1 MIIVYGFIG
10 VIGLVFS
17 LIYKKIPE
25 KKRIVLVRKL
35 SNERIMAGLK
45 KLMPTEDPLKAL
57 IGFFDKRITLF
68 ALVLTL
74 GSVLIIAA
82 ELKAMGTN
90 ELLEGNVIK
99 RNTYLGGSKDVRLK
113 VRRAED
119 EDREEVDI
127 KVSDKVYTHDEL
139 IRMASEADE
148 ILAGVMLADNPSA
161 DEVYTDMSFVQS
173 LPGYPFKIS
182 WRTSDPL
189 LINSGGSVDEER
201 FEKLREKKNIY
212 EGIEVGIH
220 YELTYEDF
228 VHEADLAVRIFPKN
242 MNNEMTLSEYVRDL
256 VRENDADEREKDYLK
271 LPDEIDG
278 SQLIYEEIKDKK
290 SVVLLILTFAAAL
303 GLYLREGEELKNKVK
318 EREKE
323 LISDYPGMVNKFLL
337 FYSAGLTTRGIVS
350 KLCKEYRLSLDKGG
364 KKRFLY
370 EEMLICEGHM
380 NEGMGEI
387 TAYEGFAAGCGLHKY
402 RNFISLVTQAI
413 GKGRSDLL
421 IQLEREAADAF
432 QDRKNRARELGEEA
446 GTKLLF
452 PMLMMLLTVLI
463 IVMVPAF
470 ISFRF

>member
-10 VIGLVFS
+10 ILSLIFI
-17 LIYKKIPE
+17 LIYKNIPV
-25 KKRIVLVRKL
+25 KKKMILVRKL
-35 SNERIMAGLK
+35 ANDRIKSQLK
-45 KLMPTEDPLKAL
+45 KLSPAGDPIAAL
-57 IGFFDKRITLF
+57 IGFFDRRLTLAAF
-68 ALVLTL
+68 VIVL
-74 GSVLIIAA
+74 GSVLVTAA
-82 ELKAMGTN
+82 ELKDMGKH

-99 RNTYLGGSKDVRLK
+99 RNTYLGGSKDIRLK

-119 EDREEVDI
+119 EGREEVDVT
-127 KVSDKVYTHDEL
+127 VSDKVYSHEEL
-139 IRMASEADE
+139 MRMASEADE
-148 ILAGVMLADNPSA
+148 ILSGIMLADNPSA
-161 DEVYTDMSFVQS
+161 DRICEDMSFVSS
-173 LPGYPFKIS
+173 LPDYPFRIS

-189 LINSGGSVDEER
+189 LVDSRGLVKEER
-201 FEKLREKKNIY
+201 LEKLSEKKDIY

-228 VHEADLAVRIFPKN
+228 IHETDLAVRVFPKN

-256 VRENDADEREKDYLK
+256 AEESDINEREEDYLK
-271 LPDEIDG
+271 LPDTIEG
-278 SQLIYEEIKDKK
+278 SQLIYEEIKDKTGLFLMLLVF
-290 SVVLLILTFAAAL
+290 VVAI
-303 GLYLREGEELKNKVK
+303 GLYFREGEELKKKVK

-337 FYSAGLTTRGIVS
+337 FYSAGLTTRGII
-350 KLCKEYRLSLDKGG
+350 KRLCSEYRTSLDRGG

-387 TAYEGFAAGCGLHKY
+387 TAYEGFATGCGIHKY
-402 RNFISLVTQAI
+402 RHFISLVTQAM

-421 IQLEREAADAF
+421 IQLEMEAAQAF

-446 GTKLLF
+446 GTRLLF

-463 IVMVPAF
+463 IVLVPAF